1 MRCCRKKNASPTT
14 RTIYPSTT
22 VHFDEHGQAFNPNA
36 QFANNRIRTT
46 KYSIWT
52 FLPLN
57 LWEQFHRLANVYFV
71 FILILN
77 FMPGID
83 AFAKEVAPIP
93 VILTLA
99 VIAIKDGYEDF
110 RRHLSDRRVN
120 RRTCKVFS
128 LEKACYVDTRWES
141 ILPGDFV
148 RLHTNEMIPADVLL
162 LHSSNVAGIC
172 HIETANLDG
181 ESNLKQRELLDRQCS
196 KEAFSPLSFTF
207 PAEVESPSSE
217 LYKFNGK
224 LVRPDRVIPIRKNNM
239 ILRGCVLRNTD
250 FIEGMVIYAGSETK
264 SALNNT
270 GPRFKRSKLEHRIN
284 LDVAWCVLI
293 LAVICF
299 TGAVGCGIWQQ
310 NLPGDDVP
318 FVAIDRNAST
328 SSPAFQGF
336 LNFWRFIII
345 FQSIIPLPLYVSIE
359 FIKMHQVWHM
369 NQDLELYDAAV
380 DRRIEVRAF
389 NIPEDLGQI
398 EYVFSD
404 KTGTLTENKMEF
416 KRASINGIDFFMDSV
431 GSVNDEDGDCLQISK
446 ETLVPETRI
455 NFDSLKTVVD
465 KMSLLTT
472 GNDGLGDCTDLPPVG
487 TSTPT
492 LRNESLTL
500 SSNHAVIEEF
510 ILALTICNTAVV
522 SATKNSA
529 SLFQVPNRRRGLKSR
544 LRASPLLP
552 AARRGRVR
560 KKPPSDTSSVK
571 HALSLG
577 SIFTRKRRQNK
588 PETVTAPQF
597 DLAEDICEEQS
608 EQTTVDTPL
617 EDPVTTQESPD
628 VAEASTSTVSPFA
641 VPQLVLPVDMSDQQP
656 LRALGP
662 GHKQTSSQSLPPV
675 VQGLTLDLPTPRP
688 LHGKRIGGKRKKQK
702 ACRAVDVLQWRA
714 PFSDPDE
721 SMDDFVSRSYVSLDS
736 QNSTPQAPR
745 SKTDAVTLTDG
756 VELRQAESRK
766 FTVVAHDGS
775 VYELPI
781 GDDSVVPATAES
793 TACCPLSDTTLYAS
807 YESESPDELS
817 LVKAACRQ
825 GCKLLQRGL
834 DFVLIW
840 LPTDGL
846 VGIRVLNI
854 LPFDSIRKRMSILI
868 RHPATN
874 DAILYTKGADS
885 AILDRVR
892 CTNVNETRRLETT
905 RMHVDEFSRA
915 GLRTLVVAKRI
926 VPEDELKTWSR
937 EYLVAETTAQDSA
950 NALQSLMDKIE
961 RDFTLLGVTG
971 IEDRLQE
978 GVPETIECLRE
989 AGIHVWVLT
998 GDKQE
1003 TAVNV
1008 AHAAHLITDEHKL
1021 IYINASSKTRT
1032 GYLINCHLHSL
1043 LFGHPWPQCD
1053 EINDVVSDDPDIDSS
1068 SSYSSPSPSLNGL
1081 FGTSVDLNHV
1091 STHSNPRHVRVC
1103 SPPTQVYDRLQLSN
1117 SRLNRRITR
1126 SLSESRAP
1134 PRRPRRRP
1142 RLKKR
1147 MHIRNLQ
1154 RHRTSIESSKLA
1166 LVIDGETLQFAL
1178 EEDMKGSFL
1187 RLARLCTSVL
1197 CCRSTPS
1204 QKASVVSLVKKGLSV
1219 QTLAIGDGAN
1229 DVNMIQVADV
1239 GVGIG
1244 GEEGM
1249 QAVMASDFAVSRFR
1263 FLRRLVLV
1271 HGHLCYDKL
1280 AHTALYLFY
1289 KDGVYIFLLFWFQL
1303 FNGFSG
1309 SNAVDQLSQIL
1320 FSITMTG
1327 LPPFLMGIWDN
1338 PIDPDTL
1345 MQNPVLY
1352 RSGIKGKA
1360 YRPWLFWINIL
1371 DAVWQSLIIF
1381 FIPYLFHVD
1390 STMTLWRF
1398 GVLQMNILVLCALIH
1413 AALETRTWVFLHWI
1427 GLIFSYLFAWVFFTM
1442 VYHALAVTGI
1452 APENPYFVIFVA
1464 MNDSTF
1470 WLLTVITTVAALLPR
1485 LLFITLNNMFN
1496 PSLDT
1501 VANLMT
1507 KKYGRGKRL
1516 PLEAY
1521 LAGFPVSLSPI
1532 KRHSPVGG
1540 TSISSGLSHITLP
1553 ATTPDGLQVQGSS
1566 QPSLPSANMEDL
1578 ETPTHFISRME
1589 QLFSVGGR
1597 LFRGVPPSSHLP
1609 STAAPVSPISMINLR
1624 QSPGFVV
1631 DSRRRR
1637 RRTQTINYGYGRP
1650 SVRYG
1655 TRGSNNFDDEA
1666 GPRSTPGI
1674 WPAVDP
1680 HVRSHSLSGPRHL
1693 GHRNRPVIDDE
1704 IFFGPHTTL
1713 PRVSTRTDLNLLS
1726 QTPPSG
1732 SSMQVQVDLTPYFS
1746 SIEHEDPPPPY
1757 YSSGTND

>member
-1 MRCCRKKNASPTT
+1 
-14 RTIYPSTT
+14 
-22 VHFDEHGQAFNPNA
+22 
-36 QFANNRIRTT
+36 
-46 KYSIWT
+46 
-52 FLPLN
+52 
-57 LWEQFHRLANVYFV
+57 
-71 FILILN
+71 
-77 FMPGID
+77 
-83 AFAKEVAPIP
+83 
-93 VILTLA
+93 
-99 VIAIKDGYEDF
+99 
-110 RRHLSDRRVN
+110 
-120 RRTCKVFS
+120 
-128 LEKACYVDTRWES
+128 
-141 ILPGDFV
+141 
-148 RLHTNEMIPADVLL
+148 
-162 LHSSNVAGIC
+162 
-172 HIETANLDG
+172 
-181 ESNLKQRELLDRQCS
+181 
-196 KEAFSPLSFTF
+196 
-207 PAEVESPSSE
+207 
-217 LYKFNGK
+217 
-224 LVRPDRVIPIRKNNM
+224 
-239 ILRGCVLRNTD
+239 
-250 FIEGMVIYAGSETK
+250 
-264 SALNNT
+264 
-270 GPRFKRSKLEHRIN
+270 
-284 LDVAWCVLI
+284 
-293 LAVICF
+293 
-299 TGAVGCGIWQQ
+299 
-310 NLPGDDVP
+310 
-318 FVAIDRNAST
+318 
-328 SSPAFQGF
+328 
-336 LNFWRFIII
+336 
-345 FQSIIPLPLYVSIE
+345 
-359 FIKMHQVWHM
+359 
-369 NQDLELYDAAV
+369 
-380 DRRIEVRAF
+380 
-389 NIPEDLGQI
+389 
-398 EYVFSD
+398 
-404 KTGTLTENKMEF
+404 
-416 KRASINGIDFFMDSV
+416 
-431 GSVNDEDGDCLQISK
+431 
-446 ETLVPETRI
+446 
-455 NFDSLKTVVD
+455 
-465 KMSLLTT
+465 MSLLTT
-472 GNDGLGDCTDLPPVG
+472 GNDGLGDGTDLPPAG

-492 LRNESLTL
+492 LRNESPTL
-500 SSNHAVIEEF
+500 LSNQEVIEEF

-529 SLFQVPNRRRGLKSR
+529 SLFQVPNRRRGLKGR

-577 SIFTRKRRQNK
+577 SLFSRKRRQNK

-597 DLAEDICEEQS
+597 ELAEEICEEQS
-608 EQTTVDTPL
+608 EQTTVDTPP
-617 EDPVTTQESPD
+617 EGPVTTHQSPD
-628 VAEASTSTVSPFA
+628 VAEASSSTVSPFG
-641 VPQLVLPVDMSDQQP
+641 VPQLVLPVDVSDQQP

-662 GHKQTSSQSLPPV
+662 AHKQTSSQSLPPV

-688 LHGKRIGGKRKKQK
+688 LHGKRIEGKRKQQK
-702 ACRAVDVLQWRA
+702 ASRAVDVLQWRV

-745 SKTDAVTLTDG
+745 SKTDADG
-756 VELRQAESRK
+756 VELRQAVSRK

-781 GDDSVVPATAES
+781 GDDIVVPAAAES

-840 LPTDGL
+840 LPTFALTHCYFAL
-846 VGIRVLNI
+846 VDV
-854 LPFDSIRKRMSILI
+854 
-868 RHPATN
+868 A
-874 DAILYTKGADS
+874 
-885 AILDRVR
+885 
-892 CTNVNETRRLETT
+892 ETRRLEIT

-915 GLRTLVVAKRI
+915 GLRTLVVAKRVGDTFI
-926 VPEDELKTWSR
+926 LVDRLRISCYFRCSCGVPMYRSQKIYELLFNMFIFLLLLLIWS
-937 EYLVAETTAQDSA
+937 
-950 NALQSLMDKIE
+950 
-961 RDFTLLGVTG
+961 GVTG

-1068 SSYSSPSPSLNGL
+1068 SSYSSPSPSLNG
-1081 FGTSVDLNHV
+1081 FSRTSVNFNHV

-1117 SRLNRRITR
+1117 GRSNRRITR

-1154 RHRTSIESSKLA
+1154 RRRASIETSKLA

-1249 QAVMASDFAVSRFR
+1249 QAVMASDFAISRFR

-1271 HGHLCYDKL
+1271 HGHLCYEKL

-1381 FIPYLFHVD
+1381 FIPYLFHAD
-1390 STMTLWRF
+1390 NTMTLWRF

-1413 AALETRTWVFLHWI
+1413 AALETRTWVYLHWI

-1442 VYHALAVTGI
+1442 VYHALAVRGI
-1452 APENPYFVIFVA
+1452 SPENPYFVIFVA
-1464 MNDSTF
+1464 MNDGTF

-1485 LLFITLNNMFN
+1485 MLFITLNNMLN

-1507 KKYGRGKRL
+1507 KIYGRGKRL

-1521 LAGFPVSLSPI
+1521 LAGFPVSLSPV
-1532 KRHSPVGG
+1532 KRHSPVDGI
-1540 TSISSGLSHITLP
+1540 SISSGLSHITLP
-1553 ATTPDGLQVQGSS
+1553 ATTPNGLQVEGGS

-1589 QLFSVGGR
+1589 QLFNVGGR

-1624 QSPGFVV
+1624 HSPGFAI

-1637 RRTQTINYGYGRP
+1637 RRTQTINYGYDRP

-1655 TRGSNNFDDEA
+1655 TRGSSNFDDEA
-1666 GPRSTPGI
+1666 GPPSTPGI

-1680 HVRSHSLSGPRHL
+1680 HVRAQSLSGPRHL
-1693 GHRNRPVIDDE
+1693 GHRNRPAIDDE

-1713 PRVSTRTDLNLLS
+1713 PRVSTRTDPNLLS

>member
-22 VHFDEHGQAFNPNA
+22 VHFDEQGQAFNPNA

-46 KYSIWT
+46 KYSVWT

-181 ESNLKQRELLDRQCS
+181 ESNLKQREILDRQCS

-416 KRASINGIDFFMDSV
+416 KRASINGIDFFMD
-431 GSVNDEDGDCLQISK
+431 
-446 ETLVPETRI
+446 P
-455 NFDSLKTVVD
+455 
-465 KMSLLTT
+465 
-472 GNDGLGDCTDLPPVG
+472 
-487 TSTPT
+487 
-492 LRNESLTL
+492 
-500 SSNHAVIEEF
+500 
-510 ILALTICNTAVV
+510 
-522 SATKNSA
+522 
-529 SLFQVPNRRRGLKSR
+529 
-544 LRASPLLP
+544 
-552 AARRGRVR
+552 
-560 KKPPSDTSSVK
+560 
-571 HALSLG
+571 
-577 SIFTRKRRQNK
+577 
-588 PETVTAPQF
+588 
-597 DLAEDICEEQS
+597 
-608 EQTTVDTPL
+608 VDTPL
-617 EDPVTTQESPD
+617 EDPGTTQRSPD
-628 VAEASTSTVSPFA
+628 VGEASTSTVSPFT
-641 VPQLVLPVDMSDQQP
+641 VPQLVLPVDVSDQQP

-688 LHGKRIGGKRKKQK
+688 LHGKRIEGKRKKQK
-702 ACRAVDVLQWRA
+702 ASRAVDVLQWRA

-721 SMDDFVSRSYVSLDS
+721 SMDDFVSRSYISLDS

-756 VELRQAESRK
+756 VELRQAGSRK

-775 VYELPI
+775 VYELPM
-781 GDDSVVPATAES
+781 GDDIVVPATAES

-840 LPTDGL
+840 LPMCSLHAGITEYTDAGNELITPHADTVIVLMWFCKLRSAHPPLVLDRMPTRSHTGGDRFRRGPPSIPGEQKGKLTVYVTYTILRIRPTFSVTIYIAKQDTLMEYSSWGSSQILLACVRRGRRDNWFGMGVVPSNKSTDCLPNFSEFMSGYQLGSPNCNSHLAELLVRKSIHPLFCVINGAVSPLLSVRTLHCCCGQADGL

-885 AILDRVR
+885 AILDRVVGSLHSGR
-892 CTNVNETRRLETT
+892 LIRITKRVGFQKGNTLRSALVQLKDRLPASRTRDCVYKIKCSDCIKVYMGQTARELHIRIGEHNRKINKPPRNADEYRALLKDSAIAEHALDTGHKIDLENVEVLRR
-905 RMHVDEFSRA
+905 
-915 GLRTLVVAKRI
+915 GLRSTSQRLMAEAVEIAKHPSVNRI
-926 VPEDELKTWSR
+926 
-937 EYLVAETTAQDSA
+937 
-950 NALQSLMDKIE
+950 
-961 RDFTLLGVTG
+961 
-971 IEDRLQE
+971 E
-978 GVPETIECLRE
+978 GVE
-989 AGIHVWVLT
+989 
-998 GDKQE
+998 
-1003 TAVNV
+1003 
-1008 AHAAHLITDEHKL
+1008 
-1021 IYINASSKTRT
+1021 
-1032 GYLINCHLHSL
+1032 
-1043 LFGHPWPQCD
+1043 
-1053 EINDVVSDDPDIDSS
+1053 
-1068 SSYSSPSPSLNGL
+1068 
-1081 FGTSVDLNHV
+1081 
-1091 STHSNPRHVRVC
+1091 
-1103 SPPTQVYDRLQLSN
+1103 
-1117 SRLNRRITR
+1117 
-1126 SLSESRAP
+1126 
-1134 PRRPRRRP
+1134 
-1142 RLKKR
+1142 
-1147 MHIRNLQ
+1147 
-1154 RHRTSIESSKLA
+1154 
-1166 LVIDGETLQFAL
+1166 
-1178 EEDMKGSFL
+1178 
-1187 RLARLCTSVL
+1187 LARVWRTVL
-1197 CCRSTPS
+1197 
-1204 QKASVVSLVKKGLSV
+1204 
-1219 QTLAIGDGAN
+1219 
-1229 DVNMIQVADV
+1229 
-1239 GVGIG
+1239 
-1244 GEEGM
+1244 
-1249 QAVMASDFAVSRFR
+1249 
-1263 FLRRLVLV
+1263 
-1271 HGHLCYDKL
+1271 
-1280 AHTALYLFY
+1280 
-1289 KDGVYIFLLFWFQL
+1289 
-1303 FNGFSG
+1303 
-1309 SNAVDQLSQIL
+1309 DQ
-1320 FSITMTG
+1320 
-1327 LPPFLMGIWDN
+1327 
-1338 PIDPDTL
+1338 
-1345 MQNPVLY
+1345 
-1352 RSGIKGKA
+1352 
-1360 YRPWLFWINIL
+1360 
-1371 DAVWQSLIIF
+1371 
-1381 FIPYLFHVD
+1381 
-1390 STMTLWRF
+1390 
-1398 GVLQMNILVLCALIH
+1398 
-1413 AALETRTWVFLHWI
+1413 
-1427 GLIFSYLFAWVFFTM
+1427 
-1442 VYHALAVTGI
+1442 
-1452 APENPYFVIFVA
+1452 
-1464 MNDSTF
+1464 
-1470 WLLTVITTVAALLPR
+1470 
-1485 LLFITLNNMFN
+1485 
-1496 PSLDT
+1496 
-1501 VANLMT
+1501 
-1507 KKYGRGKRL
+1507 
-1516 PLEAY
+1516 
-1521 LAGFPVSLSPI
+1521 
-1532 KRHSPVGG
+1532 
-1540 TSISSGLSHITLP
+1540 SS
-1553 ATTPDGLQVQGSS
+1553 
-1566 QPSLPSANMEDL
+1566 
-1578 ETPTHFISRME
+1578 
-1589 QLFSVGGR
+1589 
-1597 LFRGVPPSSHLP
+1597 
-1609 STAAPVSPISMINLR
+1609 
-1624 QSPGFVV
+1624 
-1631 DSRRRR
+1631 
-1637 RRTQTINYGYGRP
+1637 
-1650 SVRYG
+1650 
-1655 TRGSNNFDDEA
+1655 
-1666 GPRSTPGI
+1666 
-1674 WPAVDP
+1674 
-1680 HVRSHSLSGPRHL
+1680 
-1693 GHRNRPVIDDE
+1693 
-1704 IFFGPHTTL
+1704 
-1713 PRVSTRTDLNLLS
+1713 
-1726 QTPPSG
+1726 
-1732 SSMQVQVDLTPYFS
+1732 
-1746 SIEHEDPPPPY
+1746 
-1757 YSSGTND
+1757 